1 MKPTVVF
8 LDRDGV
14 INRDSE
20 AYIKNWSEFALLP
33 GSLEAL
39 CRLHETGCRCI
50 VITNQSAI
58 GRGIASRQ
66 NVEEIHR
73 RLRRKVADAGGKIT
87 DILYCPHTPW
97 DDCGCRKPEPGL
109 ILRACRRH
117 GIEPAAT
124 AMVGDSVRDIECA
137 VRAGCGASVLVRTG
151 NGVSALEKLNVRG
164 IPVQHV
170 ADDLLDAVRWMLD
183 E

>member
-1 MKPTVVF
+1 
-8 LDRDGV
+8 
-14 INRDSE
+14 
-20 AYIKNWSEFALLP
+20 
-33 GSLEAL
+33 
-39 CRLHETGCRCI
+39 
-50 VITNQSAI
+50 
-58 GRGIASRQ
+58 
-66 NVEEIHR
+66 
-73 RLRRKVADAGGKIT
+73 VADAGGKIT